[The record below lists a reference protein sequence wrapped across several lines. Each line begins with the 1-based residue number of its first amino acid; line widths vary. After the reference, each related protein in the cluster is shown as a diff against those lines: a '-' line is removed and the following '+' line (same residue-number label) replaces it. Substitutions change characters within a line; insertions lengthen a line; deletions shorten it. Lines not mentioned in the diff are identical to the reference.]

1 MSSWHSEEKSWK
13 YFTFIIETML
23 SFDLLLFYTNTILC
37 ALLHKTGVNHF
48 PPAVRSYWRM
58 SNQSC
63 QITKK
68 CISRVKY
75 PICYYIHVNFKI
87 CDSHIKINYT
97 KNSKEI
103 SSTDKIFNFGSCDC
117 SDFFVPI
124 LNVIIYSYAVSILI
138 LKLYSLCPSLVP
150 ELVTVMDC
158 WGREFSLFQGKPLF
172 QWRITCKCAYR

>member
-117 SDFFVPI
+117 SDFFCPHFKCNH
-124 LNVIIYSYAVSILI
+124 LFLCSFYFNFKTLFPVSFSSTRASDSNGL
-138 LKLYSLCPSLVP
+138 L
-150 ELVTVMDC
+150 
-158 WGREFSLFQGKPLF
+158 REGIFSVSREAAIPVENNM
-172 QWRITCKCAYR
+172 